1 MPAEMRKPE
10 RASRTPRIGEVVVCE
25 VVKPHDG
32 IPAGERR
39 KVLVSEAV
47 RYMLKEGFWKVIQ

>member
-1 MPAEMRKPE
+1 MRKPE
-10 RASRTPRIGEVVVCE
+10 RASRVPKIGEVVVCE